1 MALEKGAIDAKKRV
15 KESKKSSRGNT
26 KDRSCQLNELRDW
39 IDD

>member
-1 MALEKGAIDAKKRV
+1 MAIEREANDAKKRV

-26 KDRSCQLNELRDW
+26 KDRSYQLNELRDW